1 MLGKNEGDVETLATK
16 NNAEKGFFGHPRGLF
31 TLFNMELWERFSY
44 YGMKALVLYYMY
56 YEVSR
61 GGLGISHELAS
72 SILSVYGSLVFMSGI
87 IGGWIADRV
96 LGNRHTLLWGA
107 VVIMAGHVT
116 LSLPGGIVPLFIGMF
131 FIIIGSGLMK
141 PNISNVVGYLYS
153 PEDERRDAGF
163 SLFYMAVNIGAFIS
177 PLIVSPI
184 GRNINFHLGFS
195 LAAIGMAIGLIIYI
209 ITSRSF
215 LGDLGKQVKNPLST
229 GESKKVFTR
238 ILLGFVGLLILALIA
253 WVTDNLTVQMF
264 INFIS
269 VMGIL
274 VPASYFVVM
283 ITSKKTTSVER
294 SRVIAYIPLFIGA
307 MMFWSIQEQGAVIM
321 AQFAD
326 KRTELHFLGIHI
338 DPGWF
343 QSVNPVFIIVFAPMF
358 AALWTKL
365 GSRQPSTPIKF
376 TIGLLLAG
384 FSFLLMTLPGLLH
397 GTSALANPLWL
408 VGFFFLVTIGELCL
422 SPVGLSATTKLAPA
436 AFAAQTMSVWG
447 LANAAGQG
455 INAQITPLY
464 NAHTEVAY
472 FGIIGLISVLLGVI
486 LLFLSPKISSFM
498 QGLR

>member
-1 MLGKNEGDVETLATK
+1 MAANDSAQ
-16 NNAEKGFFGHPRGLF
+16 KGFFGHPRGLF

-44 YGMKALVLYYMY
+44 YGMKALVIYYMY
-56 YEVSR
+56 YEVSK
-61 GGLGISHELAS
+61 GGLGLSEELAS
-72 SILSVYGSLVFMSGI
+72 SILSIYGSLVFMSGI

-107 VVIMAGHVT
+107 VVIMAGHIT

-141 PNISNVVGYLYS
+141 PNISNVVGTLYT

-163 SLFYMAVNIGAFIS
+163 SLFYMAVNIGALVS
-177 PLIVSPI
+177 PLIVSPV

-195 LAAIGMAIGLIIYI
+195 LAAIGMAIGLVVYI
-209 ITSRSF
+209 ITHRSF
-215 LGDLGKQVKNPLST
+215 LGDLGKDVKNPLSA
-229 GESKKVFTR
+229 GETKKTITR
-238 ILLGFVGLLILALIA
+238 ILLGAIVMFILVFIA
-253 WVTDNLTVQMF
+253 WATDNLTVQMF

-269 VMGIL
+269 VLGIL
-274 VPASYFVVM
+274 IPATYFIVM
-283 ITSKKTTSVER
+283 ITSKKTTVIER
-294 SRVIAYIPLFIGA
+294 SRVIAYIPLFVGA
-307 MMFWSIQEQGAVIM
+307 MMFWSIQEQGAIIM

-326 KRTELHFLGIHI
+326 KRTDLDFLGIHI

-343 QSVNPVFIIVFAPMF
+343 QSVNPLFIIIFAPMF

-365 GSRQPSTPIKF
+365 GNRQPSTPIKF
-376 TIGLLLAG
+376 TFGLLLAG

-397 GTSALANPLWL
+397 GTSTLANPLWL

-436 AFAAQTMSVWG
+436 AFSAQTMSVWG

-455 INAQITPLY
+455 VNAQITPLY

-472 FGIIGLISVLLGVI
+472 FGIIGAISVLLGIV
-486 LLFLSPKISSFM
+486 LLFLSPKISHFM